1 MFYHI
6 KMPMSNTEI
15 KPKTIKRKSSN
26 KLDQKTNNTKPYNYF
41 TNINLTY
48 LFKVIRYYL
57 SKGIDFVK
65 SNIYDISRYS
75 FTAFM
80 VYILYKIISP
90 FNFEFRTLGL
100 LIFIEILAI
109 SLSSFSLFTFTKF
122 NFIKGLENERNKQ
135 NKSALYI
142 LIGFIFL
149 SVHLC
154 IGLSILGLYI
164 TQISN

>member
-1 MFYHI
+1 MAKSEFN
-6 KMPMSNTEI
+6 S
-15 KPKTIKRKSSN
+15 KTTKRKVNN
-26 KLDQKTNNTKPYNYF
+26 KITNSTKNKMQNTLIS
-41 TNINLTY
+41 NINLRY
-48 LFKVIRYYL
+48 IFKFSKYYL
-57 SKGIDFVK
+57 SRGFDFIK
-65 SNIYDISRYS
+65 SNIYDICRYL
-75 FTAFM
+75 FTASL
-80 VYILYKIISP
+80 VYIMYKIISP
-90 FNFEFRTLGL
+90 YNFEFRTLGL

-154 IGLSILGLYI
+154 IALSILGLYI
-164 TQISN
+164 TQITN